1 MDYANL
7 TDKHKYLFIDLYN
20 LYLVKPYEI
29 AATQLFL
36 VYQEKAISYGW
47 SDRQVIKV
55 CVCVCVFDH

>member
-7 TDKHKYLFIDLYN
+7 TDKHKYLFIDVYN

-36 VYQEKAISYGW
+36 VYQEKAISYG
-47 SDRQVIKV
+47 
-55 CVCVCVFDH
+55 